1 MESKKAVFLV
11 NGLVR
16 AITGKDDFVLDGEAS
31 EANRRLLSALEN
43 SIAMDEADSRLRT
56 LKDNFDALVS
66 ETIAVL
72 PESNEWAKAHVGML
86 GTNGSLTTENLRLK
100 DEVEKLNQRIK
111 DLELRLQEAEDEAE
125 YWAQELVKCHHG

>member
-1 MESKKAVFLV
+1 MV